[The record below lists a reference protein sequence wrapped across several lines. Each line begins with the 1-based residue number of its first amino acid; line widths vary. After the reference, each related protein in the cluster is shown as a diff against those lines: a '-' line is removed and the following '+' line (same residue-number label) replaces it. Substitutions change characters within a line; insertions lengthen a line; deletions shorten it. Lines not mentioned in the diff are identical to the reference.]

1 METERPKPRL
11 TTTTVHDGRTAP
23 ARIRRMKHSRNPT
36 RRLAGYALEG
46 FARRPRTEGAFY
58 IHLHAMYDHQRR
70 AVNDCVGACLRSLTR
85 STIRP
90 VTSTA
95 AIVIVPKAG
104 STSIEQ

>member
-58 IHLHAMYDHQRR
+58 IHLHAMPPCHREALETLWGIKEDWQLFRR
-70 AVNDCVGACLRSLTR
+70 
-85 STIRP
+85 IRRFF
-90 VTSTA
+90 VLK
-95 AIVIVPKAG
+95 V
-104 STSIEQ
+104 